1 MSQRPAVPRWV
12 RWAMARLL
20 SERELRIALSELAE
34 LHEAWRRTLGRGE
47 ADRRYL
53 GQLRQYPLRLI
64 LRRLASLRG
73 SVKAWL
79 GVMGLRQAMR
89 SIARA
94 PGMTG
99 AIVLTVGLGIGGC
112 VTVFAIVDTLYLRP
126 LAYPDAERLAWIY
139 TAHPPSRF
147 PLSVADYQA
156 LEAQQTSFTAVGA
169 FRDASGALLVAGE
182 PERISYRSPT
192 PSLFPLLGVS
202 PLSGRFPSADEG
214 LGGAEPTALVTLG
227 FAQGRLGAGARNGS
241 DRLGATLELDGVS
254 YRIVGVLPDELG
266 TLGRGPG
273 VYPTLR
279 MGTPARRGP
288 FFLRVIGRLRPDVSP
303 SAANEELQRLNR
315 ALLPVWIDSYREAQS
330 TWGMLPVA
338 DILRGDAG
346 SLVATLMAAVVLLL
360 AIAVFNAAGLL
371 AARVGGRRREL
382 AIRTAL
388 GASGA
393 QITGHLLVE
402 STVLAVAGV
411 SLGVA
416 SAAAALDV
424 LPSVAGSY
432 LPRLDE
438 AGLSG
443 SVLGFAAALAIGCGV
458 LFTALPAMARRTG
471 GAIRAL
477 SGISRGRAGTPREH
491 RARRVLV
498 AGQIAVTLPL
508 LAAAGLL
515 LSSFAR
521 LQRVDPGFRADG
533 LLTVRVSLPAGRHP
547 EPDARLAVWERIAE
561 SVTGL
566 PGVTA
571 AGYASG
577 RPPSTFGDTNNFDLE
592 DRPTPE
598 GQNQPVANWLISDAA
613 YFQALGIPLLEG
625 RLLTPEDQV
634 SGESVVV
641 VDEAWARRWFP
652 EGSAVGRR
660 MHEGGSDI
668 WTTVVGVVGEVP
680 YRGPGVETGGT
691 VYAPWLATII
701 DAYLA
706 VRVDGDPAAMT
717 RAVVEEVHRVD
728 ATAPV
733 TGIETGV
740 GLVRAALAEPR
751 HLALVLASFA
761 VVALLLSVVGLY
773 GVTAQRVQRQ
783 RADIAVRLAL
793 GGPKA
798 SVMREILVDGLR
810 LAGLG
815 LAAGLALTA
824 ATTGSLER
832 LLYDVRPLDPATLT
846 SAAALLLSISMAAS
860 FVPALRALSVDP
872 ASTLREE

>member
-1 MSQRPAVPRWV
+1 
-12 RWAMARLL
+12 MAHLL
-20 SERELRIALSELAE
+20 SERELRIAMSELAE
-34 LHEAWRRTLGRGE
+34 LHEAWSRNLGREE

-53 GQLRQYPLRLI
+53 GQLRQYPLRLAV
-64 LRRLASLRG
+64 RRLGSLSG
-73 SVKAWL
+73 GAKAWL
-79 GVMGLRQAMR
+79 GIVGLRQTVR

-126 LAYPDAERLAWIY
+126 LPYPDAERLEWIY
-139 TAHPPSRF
+139 TVHPPNRF

-156 LEAQQTSFTAVGA
+156 MEAQQTSFTAVAA
-169 FRDASGALLVAGE
+169 FRDATGALLADGE

-192 PSLFPLLGVS
+192 PGLFPLLGVT
-202 PLSGRFPSADEG
+202 PLAGRFPSDAEG
-214 LGGAEPTALVTLG
+214 LAGSEPTVLVTLG
-227 FAQGRLGAGARNGS
+227 FARGRLGAGAEDGS
-241 DRLGATLELDGVS
+241 DRVGGSLELDGIS
-254 YRIVGVLPDELG
+254 YRVVGVLPDELG
-266 TLGRGPG
+266 PLGRGAG

-279 MGTPARRGP
+279 MGTPTRRGP

-303 SAANEELQRLNR
+303 RVAGEELQRLNR

-330 TWGMLPVA
+330 SWGMLPVA
-338 DILRGDAG
+338 DILRGDSG
-346 SLVATLMAAVVLLL
+346 TLVATLLAAVVLLL

-371 AARVGGRRREL
+371 AARLGGRRREL

-402 STVLAVAGV
+402 STVLAAAGV
-411 SLGVA
+411 FLGLA
-416 SAAAALDV
+416 AAAAALDV
-424 LPSVAGSY
+424 LPSLAGGY
-432 LPRLDE
+432 LPRVDE
-438 AGLSG
+438 TGLSG
-443 SVLGFAAALAIGCGV
+443 SVVGFAAALALGCGV
-458 LFTALPAMARRTG
+458 LFTLLPATAVRMG
-471 GAIRAL
+471 GAMRAL
-477 SGISRGRAGTPREH
+477 SGVSRGRATTPTEQRT
-491 RARRVLV
+491 RRVLV

-521 LQRVDPGFRADG
+521 LQRLDPGFRSEG
-533 LLTVRVSLPAGRHP
+533 LLTLRVSLSAGRYP
-547 EPDARLAVWERIAE
+547 EPQARLAVWRRIAE
-561 SVTGL
+561 SVSGL

-598 GQNQPVANWLISDAA
+598 GQNQPTANWLVSDGA
-613 YFQALGIPLLEG
+613 YFEALGVPLLEG

-641 VDEAWARRWFP
+641 VDEAWARRWVP

-660 MHEGGSDI
+660 MHEGGSSI

-691 VYAPWLATII
+691 VYAPWLPYVA

-706 VRVDGDPAAMT
+706 VGVDGDPGT
-717 RAVVEEVHRVD
+717 LIRAVVEEVRRAD
-728 ATAPV
+728 PTAPV
-733 TGIETGV
+733 TGIETGG
-740 GLVRAALAEPR
+740 GLVRASLAEPR
-751 HLALVLASFA
+751 HLALVLTSFA

-793 GGPKA
+793 GGPVA
-798 SVMREILVDGLR
+798 SVMREILVDGAR
-810 LAGLG
+810 LAGVG
-815 LAAGLALTA
+815 LVVGLALTA
-824 ATTGSLER
+824 ATTRSLER
-832 LLYDVRPLDPATLT
+832 LLYDVRPLDPATVT
-846 SAAALLLSISMAAS
+846 GAAALLLSICVVATL
-860 FVPALRALSVDP
+860 VPALRALTVDP